1 MGFRSY
7 ESARQFRRFGVWPIL
22 CRRPLVSYYEAWSVE
37 VDGDANQHSAGFE
50 DFETA
55 LEYFLRERAYDVRIK
70 LIFTG
75 GEYEEE

>member
-1 MGFRSY
+1 M
-7 ESARQFRRFGVWPIL
+7 
-22 CRRPLVSYYEAWSVE
+22 SYYEAWSVE

-55 LEYFLRERAYDVRIK
+55 LEYFLRERDYDVRIK
-70 LIFTG
+70 LVFTG